1 MHYRIKP
8 IPSSMRDTRLL
19 TRLHDSLAERGVRHL
34 VVRWALV
41 ALALFV
47 ATQVT
52 AAEALAP
59 TPIDQ
64 RFELTSAQL
73 CKVALA
79 AVLVV
84 AALVYWSWRLGRISA
99 SRTRDQAD
107 EKERLR
113 LSEERLRYTLDATND
128 GLWDWNLSTGVVYWS
143 PRSYTMLGYDPD
155 EFSVTYE
162 VWRSLIHPD
171 DLPTCE
177 PTVQASLETGE
188 PFVIEFRYQRK
199 DGSWQWIL
207 GRGRCVERDA
217 NGNPLR
223 MLGTHL
229 DLTERKQAEEA
240 LRESEERFR
249 LLNEFSPVGMFRTD
263 EKGAV
268 LYTNPQ
274 WQRITGLTLEESIGF
289 GWTRA
294 LHPDDKGRIL
304 EDWSECLREEKGYSG
319 EFRFLTASGEVR
331 WVSTSTAPIRSV
343 RGKVVGHVGIN
354 QEVTERKRVEAERA
368 RLIDILEATSDFVST
383 ATPDGRLSYL
393 NRAGKRMLGWPE
405 DETFTGRHIP
415 DAHPDWA
422 YHLVETK
429 GIPAAIAHSVWE
441 GETALLRSDGAEVPV
456 SQAIMAHKSP
466 AGEVEYLSTIIRDI
480 SERKTAEMAIIAER
494 NKAQAYLEVAN
505 VIFVVL
511 DAGGTVTLINRKGC
525 DLLGY
530 REEEILGKSW
540 FDHFLPT
547 EMQEQVKE
555 VFHQIVNDD
564 LTPVEHYE
572 NPVRTRDGGERM
584 IAWHNT
590 ILRGDQGEVLG
601 TLSCGED
608 VTERRQLE
616 EQYRQAQKMEAIG
629 QLAGG
634 VAHDFNNLL
643 QVIQGNTEMA
653 LNETGLQSRVRDEL
667 DEVARATSRAAT
679 LVRQLLAF
687 SRRQLLKLEHLAL
700 DEVVHEL
707 ARMLKRV
714 ITENIALNIRSVTD
728 LKVVNADRGQIE
740 QVVINLCVN
749 ARDAMP
755 DGGELTIS
763 IENAELDEAYCED
776 HAWARPGRFVLLRVV
791 DTGCGLDAETVSRI
805 FEPFFTTKAAG
816 QGTGLGLATVY
827 GIVRQHDGILHVES
841 ELDVGSTF
849 KVYFPAVEAV
859 PETPKEKI
867 VARPQGGTETILL
880 AEDDTAVRELALRV
894 LERAGYTVLTAE
906 DGEEAIR
913 VFNANVN
920 AIDLAFLDVVMPKL
934 GGRDVFTHIQKIRP
948 KTRVLFASGYTTE
961 LGRTDFVLDEDIQL
975 IRKPCQSDDLLRKI
989 REVLDS

>member
-1 MHYRIKP
+1 V
-8 IPSSMRDTRLL
+8 
-19 TRLHDSLAERGVRHL
+19 SLVL
-34 VVRWALV
+34 VVV
-41 ALALFV
+41 APGI
-47 ATQVT
+47 
-52 AAEALAP
+52 AAAAQAP
-59 TPIDQ
+59 SPVDQ
-64 RFELTSAQL
+64 GFELSSSL
-73 CKVALA
+73 LWKVLLA
-79 AVLVV
+79 AVLV
-84 AALVYWSWRLGRISA
+84 AAIIVYWSWRLGRVMA
-99 SRTRDQAD
+99 SRGREQTD

-113 LSEERLRYTLDATND
+113 QSEERLRYTLDATND
-128 GLWDWNLSTGVVYWS
+128 GLWDWDLGTGVVFWS
-143 PRSYTMLGYDPD
+143 PRSYTMLGYQPD
-155 EFSVTYE
+155 EFAVTYE
-162 VWRSLIHPD
+162 VWRSLVHPD
-171 DLPTCE
+171 DLVACE

-188 PFVIEFRYQRK
+188 PFVIEFRYRRK
-199 DGSWQWIL
+199 DGSWQWVL

-217 NGNPLR
+217 DSNPLR
-223 MLGTHL
+223 MVGTHL

-263 EKGAV
+263 ERGAV

-274 WQRITGLTLEESIGF
+274 WQQTTGLTLEESLGF

-294 LHPDDKGRIL
+294 LHPDDKDRIL
-304 EDWSECLREEKGYSG
+304 EEWQECLREEKGFSG
-319 EFRFLTASGEVR
+319 EFRFLAASGEIH
-331 WVSTSTAPIRSV
+331 WVDTATAPIRSA
-343 RGKVVGHVGIN
+343 RGEIVGHVGIN
-354 QEVTERKRVEAERA
+354 QEITQRKQVEAERA
-368 RLIDILEATSDFVST
+368 RLIDILETASDFVST
-383 ATPDGRLSYL
+383 STPDGVLTYL

-405 DETFTGRHIP
+405 DETVTGHHIP
-415 DAHPDWA
+415 DVHPDWA
-422 YHLVETK
+422 YHLIETK
-429 GIPAAIAHSVWE
+429 GIPAAIAHGVWQ

-456 SQAIMAHKSP
+456 SQAIMAHRSQ

-480 SERKTAEMAIIAER
+480 TERKVAEMAIIAER

-511 DAGGTVTLINRKGC
+511 DASGTVTLINRKGC

-530 REEEILGKSW
+530 REQEIVGKSW
-540 FDHFLPT
+540 FDHFLPA
-547 EMQEQVKE
+547 EQQEQVKA
-555 VFHQIVNDD
+555 VFQQIVKDD
-564 LTPVEHYE
+564 LTPVEYYE

-608 VTERRQLE
+608 VTDRKQLE

-667 DEVARATSRAAT
+667 DEVVSATSRATT

-707 ARMLKRV
+707 AKMLKRV
-714 ITENIALNIRSVTD
+714 ITENIALNIRTVPD
-728 LKVVNADRGQIE
+728 LRVVNADRGQIE
-740 QVVINLCVN
+740 QVVVNLCVN

-755 DGGELTIS
+755 DGGEITIS
-763 IENAELDEAYCED
+763 IENAELDEAYCEN
-776 HAWARPGRFVLLRVV
+776 HAWARPGVFVLLRVA
-791 DTGCGLDAETVSRI
+791 DTGCGLDTETVSHI
-805 FEPFFTTKAAG
+805 FEPFFTTKDAG
-816 QGTGLGLATVY
+816 RGTGLGLATVY
-827 GIVRQHDGILHVES
+827 GIVSQHDGMLHVES
-841 ELDVGSTF
+841 EVGVGSTF
-849 KVYFPAVEAV
+849 KVYFPVVEAA
-859 PETPKEKI
+859 PNIPKEKP
-867 VARPQGGTETILL
+867 VPPPQGGTETILL
-880 AEDDTAVRELALRV
+880 AEDDRAVRELALQV

-913 VFNANVN
+913 VFDAHKG
-920 AIDLAFLDVVMPKL
+920 AIDLALLDVVMPKL
-934 GGRDVFTHIQKIRP
+934 GGRAVFTHIQKTRP
-948 KTRVLFASGYTTE
+948 QTRVLFASGYTTE
-961 LGRTDFVLDEDIQL
+961 LGHTDLVLEEGTQL
-975 IRKPCQSDDLLRKI
+975 ILKPWQSDDLLRMV